1 MMDHQT
7 IGLTDR
13 LGLPIKSI
21 RQRLKMFFNHGLNP
35 FTNLI
40 YDIRIHLLATIKIV
54 ILSLS
59 AVKFKENAAIT
70 VCAFI

>member
-21 RQRLKMFFNHGLNP
+21 RQRLKLFFQPWPN
-35 FTNLI
+35 

-70 VCAFI
+70 VGAFI

>member
-1 MMDHQT
+1 
-7 IGLTDR
+7 
-13 LGLPIKSI
+13 
-21 RQRLKMFFNHGLNP
+21 MFFNHGLNP